1 MLRFCFILIQVVCF
15 AALVQAQGTVQNP
28 FAYYRLLDENLAGC
42 GRLQEGEQYLYSK
55 HLIEM
60 YEGPGTNTPSL
71 LIPGNKRVRVIQAD
85 KKNPGWAEV
94 CFAGY
99 SGWVQQNQ
107 LDSIAPKNY
116 TEQYVVLQP
125 FDAKTGFKNYQ
136 LKSSPTDNAPD
147 IGSRDYILHF
157 TVLSPQTVNGYYL
170 VNQTLGKT
178 GWVRK
183 KYIVKT
189 GETYIIDYNSE
200 QFGEDFENIGIND
213 TAFNNFNV
221 SITIEHGLYQD
232 TLQIYNGHRT
242 WVIPPCDDEEKR
254 CSVTIEALP
263 YNQYFLV
270 MVNGMY
276 SYFYRTDF
284 MPGSRYRYVYK
295 VESKE

>member
-1 MLRFCFILIQVVCF
+1 MLRLLLVGNIICLIV
-15 AALVQAQGTVQNP
+15 LVQAQSPVQNP

-42 GRLQEGEQYLYSK
+42 GRLQEGEQYRYSR

-71 LIPGNKRVRVIQAD
+71 LIPGNKRVRMLQAD
-85 KKNPGWAEV
+85 KTTPGWAEV

-116 TEQYVVLQP
+116 IEQYVVLQP
-125 FDAKTGFKNYQ
+125 FDAKTDLKNYQ

-147 IGSRDYILHF
+147 IGSQDYILHF

-170 VNQTLGKT
+170 VKQTLGKT

-183 KYIVKT
+183 KDIVKT
-189 GETYIIDYNSE
+189 GETYIIDCDSAY
-200 QFGEDFENIGIND
+200 FWGDFENIGAND
-213 TAFNNFNV
+213 TSFTNFNV
-221 SITIEHGLYQD
+221 SITIEHGLYRD
-232 TLQIYNGHRT
+232 TLRIYNGHRR
-242 WVIPPCDDEEKR
+242 WIIPPCDYEEGK

-270 MVNGMY
+270 MVDGMY

-284 MPGSRYRYVYK
+284 IPGSRYRYVYRL
-295 VESKE
+295 ESLE